1 MLTAHDWARYFVEK
15 QVPIHTFVVA
25 QRPDTTLD
33 FQTISDLSGG
43 QSGRLDGSDAVTDMV
58 VMAILSRLTS
68 VDRGLLRFLNAD
80 AVTVPLAADNVGLGM
95 ARAVAVAKVLRSVSA
110 LGGLTILPLSAY
122 QTTIRAEEL
131 SVGDGLARGD
141 EERRQIEIRLR
152 HPFKRQ

>member
-80 AVTVPLAADNVGLGM
+80 GYCQFV
-95 ARAVAVAKVLRSVSA
+95 R
-110 LGGLTILPLSAY
+110 LT
-122 QTTIRAEEL
+122 
-131 SVGDGLARGD
+131 
-141 EERRQIEIRLR
+141 
-152 HPFKRQ
+152 